1 MKVIV
6 DAAGVVVDGIDVAAN
21 VVVVVVAVVAGIAVE
36 IGFRNDVDP
45 NVLCPNVVDPNV
57 VVVVV
62 DPRDDPAGV
71 DDGKEKPVETAGFV
85 PPRLKLKPVDI
96 F

>member
-36 IGFRNDVDP
+36 IGLRNDVDP

-57 VVVVV
+57 VVVV
-62 DPRDDPAGV
+62 DPRDDAAGV